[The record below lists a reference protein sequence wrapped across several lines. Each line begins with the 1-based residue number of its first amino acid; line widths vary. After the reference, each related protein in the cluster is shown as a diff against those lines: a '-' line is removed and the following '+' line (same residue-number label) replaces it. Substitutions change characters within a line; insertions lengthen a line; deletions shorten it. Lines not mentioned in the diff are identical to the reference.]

1 MSPARA
7 NARPAPKNR
16 FSRASMR
23 VFARCFQPAR
33 RRRPFAMLWGTNQ
46 PRSRKGASMPQT
58 AVASAFDALDNHA
71 RALRVESARDMFA
84 RNPLRFQE
92 FSVPLDDFL
101 FDFSKHKITRE
112 TIALLVALAKAR
124 DLEGRRAAVFR
135 GEPVNNTEGRA
146 AMHMGLRDFS
156 NKPII

>member
-1 MSPARA
+1 
-7 NARPAPKNR
+7 
-16 FSRASMR
+16 
-23 VFARCFQPAR
+23 
-33 RRRPFAMLWGTNQ
+33 
-46 PRSRKGASMPQT
+46 MPQT
-58 AVASAFDALDNHA
+58 AAASAFDALDAHA
-71 RALRVESARDMFA
+71 RALRAERARDLFA
-84 RNPLRFQE
+84 RNPSRFQE

-124 DLEGRRAAVFR
+124 DLEGRRAALFR

-156 NKPII
+156 NKPIIVQGVDLQARDRGDARAGLRPRARHPRGRDFGRGR